1 MLNLEIPEPSIEI
14 GGTPPFRPEP
24 GRLYPV
30 DPPRRPF
37 LGRLK
42 AALTC
47 ALLAATTGLVVQAT
61 LLLHAATQATRGAA
75 VAIPAELRAT
85 RADVNAQIAAARRD
99 LARQLAQTRRDVL
112 DRADRQVSNLRRDTF
127 REVAATRADVMGEV
141 GQLRA
146 AADRRVGDSL
156 ARVDVALGKVDE
168 LRGDLRPV
176 LLNAAALEQHAD
188 ALTGDAKDSLD
199 DLYFDLKGSVESA
212 TVAATSLS
220 QMSLDFRTALPG
232 AITTWQGIGHS
243 VDGITANINRLTK
256 PRWYDRLLGYGLNGV
271 VIYRSLNPATS
282 VPVAA
287 AQIISSRQ

>member
-1 MLNLEIPEPSIEI
+1 MPDLEISEPSIAA

-24 GRLYPV
+24 GRLFPLN
-30 DPPRRPF
+30 PPPRPF
-37 LGRLK
+37 LGRLRV
-42 AALTC
+42 ALTC
-47 ALLAATTGLVVQAT
+47 AVLAATTGMVVQAT
-61 LLLHAATQATRGAA
+61 LLLHAATQATRGAVA
-75 VAIPAELRAT
+75 AIPAELRAT
-85 RADVNAQIAAARRD
+85 RADVNAQIAAARQD
-99 LARQLAQTRRDVL
+99 LSKQISLARRDAV
-112 DRADRQVSNLRRDTF
+112 DRADRQISSLRRDTF
-127 REVAATRADVMGEV
+127 HEVAAIRTDVMGEV
-141 GQLRA
+141 SQIRA

-156 ARVDVALGKVDE
+156 ARVDLAIGKVEE

-176 LLNAAALEQHAD
+176 LLNAATLEQHAD

-212 TVAATSLS
+212 TVAATSVG
-220 QMSLDFRTALPG
+220 QMSLAFRTALPG
-232 AITTWQGIGHS
+232 AITTWQGIAHN

-287 AQIISSRQ
+287 AKIISSHP